1 MSAKLFSKF
10 KPVISFLFRPPI
22 VLLGVGLLTYGVFIP
37 LLNFFWDDLSIHWIA
52 DVYGGAGLE
61 RYFSTNRPVWG
72 LFYRLNT
79 SLIGHTPWL
88 WQIFG
93 LFWRWVAGTGLY
105 FLLKQLF
112 RERKEP
118 ALWGSLLF
126 MVYPGFSQQFI
137 AMVYGH
143 FFLILSVFFYSLNFS
158 LKALELEQTAKRRF
172 FLLTLA
178 LLLSFI
184 NLFSMEYFFMLELVR
199 PVMMWIKLGSESRFR
214 LLKRTLLHWIPYLIL
229 FLAAGYWRAFIFN
242 YQTENYDP
250 KFLSALTSQPLVA
263 LGNFSLR
270 ILLDFKNTILMPWI
284 NAFSLPDS
292 ATFGTMAL
300 LLVTIFSFLTLGF
313 LLILS
318 FFHLRK
324 QQDSKYPFLLRGLV
338 LALLAFL
345 LAGVPFWLT
354 DLPVNLVFP
363 YDRFTIPSMLAFSL
377 LWVTLLF
384 AIPIPAQIRRVLF
397 VVLITFSSAYQL
409 QTGIKYQRDWEQQS
423 RLFWQLTW
431 RAPSIQPGTILF
443 AHELPLTYFSDG
455 TLTSAL
461 NWIYNPAPGSDQIAY
476 AFYYPTLRLGGTIES
491 LQPNQSVSHDLLVGR
506 FQGNTSQS
514 MALFYQPPACLRILD
529 PELEAEN
536 WMVPLQVRET
546 IHLTS
551 KGNILGSKQ
560 TIPPGFLYGSE
571 PEHNWCYYYEKADLA
586 AQTGDWETVVTLADT
601 AFKLDDH
608 PNDPAERIP
617 FIEAFAHTGDWS
629 QAINLTNDS
638 AQTSPLTHPVLC
650 LLWDRIERETQ
661 ESLERAES
669 IALIREQLSCSANP

>member
-1 MSAKLFSKF
+1 MSKKRFSKF
-10 KPVISFLFRPPI
+10 KPIFAFFFQPPI
-22 VLLGVGLLTYGVFIP
+22 ILLGVGLLTYGVFIP

-52 DVYGGAGLE
+52 DVYGSAGLA
-61 RYFSTNRPVWG
+61 RYFSTNRPIWG

-79 SLIGHTPWL
+79 SLIGHSPWL

-112 RERKEP
+112 QDRKEP
-118 ALWGSLLF
+118 ALWGALLF
-126 MVYPGFSQQFI
+126 MVYPGFSQQYI

-143 FFLILSVFFYSLNFS
+143 FFLILSTFFYSLHFS
-158 LKALELEQTAKRRF
+158 MKALELEQTAKRRF
-172 FLLTLA
+172 LHLTLA
-178 LLLSFI
+178 ILLSLI
-184 NLFSMEYFFMLELVR
+184 NLFSMEYFFMLELLR
-199 PVMMWIKLGSESRFR
+199 PVMIWIKLRSESRFR
-214 LLKRTLLHWIPYLIL
+214 LFKRTLLHWIPYLIL

-250 KFLSALTSQPLVA
+250 KFLNALTTQPLSAL
-263 LGNFSLR
+263 GDFSLR
-270 ILLDFKNTILMPWI
+270 ILLDFKNTLLAPWV
-284 NAFSLPDS
+284 NAFSLPDPT
-292 ATFGTMAL
+292 TFGSMAL
-300 LLVTIFSFLTLGF
+300 LMVTIFSLLTLIS
-313 LLILS
+313 LLVLS

-324 QQDSKYPFLLRGLV
+324 QQDSKSPFFIQGLV
-338 LALLAFL
+338 LAVLAFL

-384 AIPIPAQIRRVLF
+384 AVPIPAQIRRVLL
-397 VVLITFSSAYQL
+397 VLLITFSSTYQL

-423 RLFWQLTW
+423 RFFWQLTW

-443 AHELPLTYFSDG
+443 AHELPITYFSDG

-461 NWIYNPAPGSDQIAY
+461 NWVYNPAPVSDQIAY
-476 AFYYPTLRLGGTIES
+476 VVYYPTLRVGGTIES
-491 LQPNQSVSHDLLVGR
+491 LQPDQAVTHDLLVGR
-506 FQGNTSQS
+506 FHGNTSQS
-514 MALFYQPPACLRILD
+514 LALFYQPPACLRILD
-529 PELEAEN
+529 PELEADN

-546 IHLTS
+546 IHLTNTD
-551 KGNILGSKQ
+551 NILESQ
-560 TIPPGFLYGSE
+560 QAYPSAFLYGSE
-571 PEHNWCYYYEKADLA
+571 PDHNWCYYFEKADLA
-586 AQTGDWETVVTLADT
+586 AQSGDWETVVTLANA

-617 FIEAFAHTGDWS
+617 FIEAFAHTANWA
-629 QAINLTNDS
+629 QAINLTKDS
-638 AQTSPLTHPVLC
+638 AQISPLTHPVLC
-650 LLWDRIERETQ
+650 RLWDRIERETQ
-661 ESLERAES
+661 ESAERTES